1 MTQYI
6 HSLTDLAAAHP
17 MLALVIAFLVSA
29 GEAVLFVGL
38 FVPSTIVLVTIGGL
52 IGLGKLPFWPIF
64 VATMI
69 GAIVGDQLSFW
80 IGYIYKER
88 VHTFSASER
97 YQRLLA
103 AGKRYFVRHGG
114 KSVAIGRFIPGIKA
128 VVPAIAGMMG
138 MPLTRFAALNIVSA
152 CAWAAA
158 HLVPGLSAGWTLT
171 TFAEPEGWL
180 EEGLEIAAVA
190 IALGLIIWLAKLI
203 FNRRPVPPKFDP
215 ISSGDHKP
223 RSDRCESDPSIFSA
237 PGTPHSEHDQNSNNR
252 IAL

>member
-6 HSLTDLAAAHP
+6 HSLIDLAAAHP
-17 MLALVIAFLVSA
+17 TLALAVAFLVAA

-38 FVPSTIVLVTIGGL
+38 FVPSTIVLLAIGGL

-64 VATMI
+64 VATTL
-69 GAIVGDQLSFW
+69 GAIAGDQLSFW

-88 VHTFSASER
+88 VPTFSSSER

-103 AGKRYFVRHGG
+103 AGQYYFARHGG

-138 MPLTRFAALNIVSA
+138 MPLPRFIALNVVSA

-158 HLVPGLSAGWTLT
+158 HLLPGLSAGWTLT
-171 TFAEPEGWL
+171 TFIKPEGWL
-180 EEGLEIAAVA
+180 EEALEIASIVIA
-190 IALGLIIWLAKLI
+190 IALIVWLARLI
-203 FNRRPVPPKFDP
+203 FIRRPVPSKFDP
-215 ISSGDHKP
+215 VESEDHKP
-223 RSDRCESDPSIFSA
+223 HSDRYESTHSIFSG
-237 PGTPHSEHDQNSNNR
+237 PGTQPHSEHDPDS
-252 IAL
+252 